1 MLFKGISAEEF
12 KRVFDEL
19 LSLLKKAVKTA
30 AADLHELAH
39 RAMETHLAYPS
50 VPLPLLVKKILADFS
65 CSLANDKVELNT
77 DDTNTDEFSRAEAS
91 LDLARL
97 YLLVEKYLSEE
108 DKELFQKINLTDDA
122 QVERLGIKV
131 RRVLDA
137 TTGPKKYLY
146 KIRGG
151 RSQKLT
157 WQAFV
162 NKRQSPVV
170 NAPGDRRFG
179 QRTSH

>member
-19 LSLLKKAVKTA
+19 LSLLKKAARTA
-30 AADLHELAH
+30 VADLHELAH

-65 CSLANDKVELNT
+65 CNLANDEVELT
-77 DDTNTDEFSRAEAS
+77 DDTNTNEFSRAEAS

-97 YLLVEKYLSEE
+97 YLLVEKYLSDE
-108 DKELFQKINLTDDA
+108 DKKLFQKINLTDDA
-122 QVERLGIKV
+122 QLERLGLKV

-137 TTGPKKYLY
+137 TTGSKKYLY
-146 KIRGG
+146 KVRGG

-170 NAPGDRRFG
+170 NSAGDRRFG

>member
-12 KRVFDEL
+12 KKVFDEL
-19 LSLLKKAVKTA
+19 LSLFKRTVKTA
-30 AADLHELAH
+30 AVDLHELAH
-39 RAMETHLAYPS
+39 RAMETHFAYPS
-50 VPLPLLVKKILADFS
+50 EPLPLLVKKILAEFS
-65 CSLANDKVELNT
+65 CNLANDEVELST
-77 DDTNTDEFSRAEAS
+77 EDTNTDEFSRAEAS

-97 YLLVEKYLSEE
+97 YLLVEKYLSDE
-108 DKELFQKINLTDDA
+108 DKELFQSINLTDE

-137 TTGPKKYLY
+137 TTGSKKYLY

-157 WQAFV
+157 WQAFF
-162 NKRQSPVV
+162 NKHQSPVV
-170 NAPGDRRFG
+170 NASGDRRFG